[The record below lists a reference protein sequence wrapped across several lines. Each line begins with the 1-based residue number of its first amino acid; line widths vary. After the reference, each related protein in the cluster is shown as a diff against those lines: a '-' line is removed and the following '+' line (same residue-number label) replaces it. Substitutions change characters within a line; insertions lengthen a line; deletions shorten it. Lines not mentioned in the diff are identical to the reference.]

1 MNVVAGIDA
10 GSRTIK
16 AVLYDATAGKMITQ
30 GACDQGLKQSELASA
45 LLLDLLE
52 KQHLTA
58 ANLLYTVATGYGRN
72 AIAQAS
78 ETRTEISCHALGVR
92 ALMPDVR
99 TVIDIGGQDSKLI
112 RLDERGKMTDFVMND
127 RCAAGTGRFLE
138 VVAERLQ
145 LPLHEIGRIQG
156 ETVTPVTISSM
167 CVVFAETEIVSL
179 MASGIPAADIAAG
192 VRKAI
197 AARVAAMA
205 GRSLASPVA
214 LTGGVA
220 LLEGMAETLA
230 EVLGVAVTVPPH
242 PRFTGALG
250 AALLAAEKT
259 DTGHRL

>member
-1 MNVVAGIDA
+1 MRVVGGIDA

-16 AVLYDATAGKMITQ
+16 AVLYDAEGGQMITQ

-52 KQHLTA
+52 QQHLVPA
-58 ANLLYTVATGYGRN
+58 DLLYTVATGYGRN

-99 TVIDIGGQDSKLI
+99 TIIDIGGQDSKLI
-112 RLDERGKMTDFVMND
+112 RLDDNGKMTDFVMND

-145 LPLHEIGRIQG
+145 LPLHEIGRIKG
-156 ETVTPVTISSM
+156 GNVVPVTISSM

-197 AARVAAMA
+197 AARVATMA

-220 LLEGMAETLA
+220 LLEGMAGALA
-230 EVLGVAVTVPPH
+230 DVLGVAVTVPPH

-250 AALLAAEKT
+250 AALLAAEKSEQNE
-259 DTGHRL
+259 HA